1 MPAGDRIMPEASV
14 EVSSMSEPEFLVC
27 TNCETA
33 CYTFEWSDGQVTEAL
48 CTACG
53 ADEIDEFMTQ
63 EDFEALEAG

>member
-1 MPAGDRIMPEASV
+1 
-14 EVSSMSEPEFLVC
+14 MSEPEFLVC